1 MFLMCSNLQ
10 QLVELEFHGI
20 SFPRLFCSVSVHRG
34 LKPER
39 WPGTNTSARVCSW
52 THGTRNNSELGEGEG
67 EGGGR
72 HGNIPERERERGW
85 NGMRQLMVFWWN
97 HSGEL
102 WWRAGLNLSVSRWG
116 VLKAASTHPCVC
128 VCPSQEAVRQ
138 HTQTVVIST
147 SWIFAV
153 GVLTHTHTLPAGDC
167 WRTVDG
173 EASAQQVI
181 WLCDYVTL

>member
-1 MFLMCSNLQ
+1 MFFMCSNLQ

-39 WPGTNTSARVCSW
+39 WRLLVCVRRHMGHGITENWRRVRVGDMVSYQ
-52 THGTRNNSELGEGEG
+52 
-67 EGGGR
+67 
-72 HGNIPERERERGW
+72 REREHEW
-85 NGMRQLMVFWWN
+85 NETVDGFWWN

-116 VLKAASTHPCVC
+116 VLKAGSTHPCVC
-128 VCPSQEAVRQ
+128 VCLSVCPSQETVRQ
-138 HTQTVVIST
+138 HTQTVGIST
-147 SWIFAV
+147 SWIIAV
-153 GVLTHTHTLPAGDC
+153 GVLTHIHTLPAGEC